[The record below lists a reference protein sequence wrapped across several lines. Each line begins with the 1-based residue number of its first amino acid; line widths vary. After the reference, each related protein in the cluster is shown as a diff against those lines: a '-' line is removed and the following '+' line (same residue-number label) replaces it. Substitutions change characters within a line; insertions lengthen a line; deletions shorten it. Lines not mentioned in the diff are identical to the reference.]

1 MKSFIAS
8 LVIFFALASGV
19 SLMSLTGQ
27 DLARIDQNGAH
38 MASHQKAALL
48 Y

>member
-19 SLMSLTGQ
+19 SLMTLTGQ
-27 DLARIDQNGAH
+27 DLARIDQSSAH
-38 MASHQKAALL
+38 MASHQNTVLL